1 MTIMRMFFRI
11 AALFAAVFALPA
23 HAGEMRHGG
32 KLVLTNG
39 ITSVEGAS
47 GGGLTP
53 WATIAGNATRDG
65 IGIQASATVAE
76 VRDYDYRNL
85 SVAIGAFDRVE
96 LSYARQTFDTN
107 KVGGMLGLGNDFK
120 FDQDVFGAK
129 VKLAGDL
136 VFGKPSL
143 PAIAVGVQYKRSLD
157 APVVAAVGAKHRAG
171 VDVYATAS
179 KLLLSHSV
187 LASTTIRATKANQMG
202 LLGFGGDKSNKYGV
216 HLEGTIAYQLSRTVA
231 VGAEYRSKP
240 NKLGIARE
248 DDWFDV
254 FAAIAITRNI
264 TATAAY
270 TDLGS
275 VATRPKQRG
284 MLFQIQTSF

>member
-1 MTIMRMFFRI
+1 MLVPI
-11 AALFAAVFALPA
+11 AALFAALTALPA
-23 HAGEMRHGG
+23 HADDMRHGG

-39 ITSVEGAS
+39 ITSLEGAS

-85 SVAIGAFDRVE
+85 SIAIGAFDRVE

-129 VKLAGDL
+129 VRLAGDL
-136 VFGKPSL
+136 VYGKPLMPS
-143 PAIAVGVQYKRSLD
+143 IAVGVQYKRSLD
-157 APVVAAVGAKHRAG
+157 APVVAAIGAKHRAG
-171 VDVYATAS
+171 VDIYATAS

-187 LASTTIRATKANQMG
+187 LASATVRATKANQMG
-202 LLGFGGDKSNKYGV
+202 LLGFGGDRNDRYGV
-216 HLEGTIAYQLSRTVA
+216 QVEGTIAYQLSRKVA

-240 NKLGIARE
+240 DNLGIARE

-275 VATRPKQRG
+275 IATRPKQRG
-284 MLFQIQTSF
+284 VLFQLQTAF

>member
-1 MTIMRMFFRI
+1 MKTLVRI
-11 AALFAAVFALPA
+11 AALFAALLALPA
-23 HAGEMRHGG
+23 HADDMRHGG
-32 KLVLTNG
+32 KLLLTNG

-65 IGIQASATVAE
+65 IGVQASATVAE

-85 SVAIGAFDRVE
+85 SVAIGVFDRVE
-96 LSYARQTFDTN
+96 VSYARQTFDTN

-129 VKLAGDL
+129 VTLGGDL
-136 VFGKPSL
+136 VYGKPL
-143 PAIAVGVQYKRSLD
+143 MPAIAVGVQYKRSLD
-157 APVVAAVGAKHRAG
+157 APVVAAIGAKHRAG
-171 VDVYATAS
+171 VDLYATAS
-179 KLLLSHSV
+179 KLFLSHSV
-187 LASTTIRATKANQMG
+187 LASATVRATKANQMG
-202 LLGFGGDKSNKYGV
+202 LLGFGGDKNDRYGV
-216 HLEGTIAYQLSRTVA
+216 LVEGSIAYQLSRKVA

-240 NKLGIARE
+240 DKLGIARE

-254 FAAIAITRNI
+254 FAAIAITRNL

-270 TDLGS
+270 SDLGS
-275 VATRPKQRG
+275 IATRPKQRG
-284 MLFQIQTSF
+284 VLFQIQTAF

>member
-1 MTIMRMFFRI
+1 MKTILRL
-11 AALFAAVFALPA
+11 AALFAMLFALPA
-23 HAGEMRHGG
+23 QAGDLRHGG
-32 KLVLTNG
+32 KLLLTNG
-39 ITSVEGAS
+39 ITSIEGAS

-65 IGIQASATVAE
+65 IGVQIAATAAE

-96 LSYARQTFDTN
+96 LSYARQQFDTN

-136 VFGKPSL
+136 VYAAPAM
-143 PAIAVGVQYKRSLD
+143 PAIALGVQYKRSLD
-157 APVVAAVGAKHRAG
+157 APVVAAIGAKHRAG
-171 VDVYATAS
+171 VDIYATAS
-179 KLLLSHSV
+179 KLFLSHSV
-187 LASTTIRATKANQMG
+187 LASATIRATKANQSG
-202 LLGFGGDKSNKYGV
+202 LLGFGGDRSDR
-216 HLEGTIAYQLSRTVA
+216 HSIQFEGSLAYHLSRKVA
-231 VGAEYRSKP
+231 VGAEYRTKP
-240 NKLGIARE
+240 NTLGIARE

-254 FAAIAITRNI
+254 FAAIAITRNV

-275 VATRPKQRG
+275 IATRPKQRG
-284 MLFQIQTSF
+284 VLFQLQTSF